1 MKKKS
6 YQDVFKFDDLSLGLA
21 EAIKI
26 LKATAQKFGKSGLL
40 LFETFKIVYTILQC
54 SLLTV
59 LGLSSYYHTRIVLGH
74 SATSPSTFL
83 PNSRCHFS
91 C

>member
-40 LFETFKIVYTILQC
+40 LFKTLKIVYTILQC

-59 LGLSSYYHTRIVLGH
+59 LGLSSYYHTPPRLPFSV
-74 SATSPSTFL
+74 TVYVSTEGKEGTNYQL
-83 PNSRCHFS
+83 
-91 C
+91 